1 VSHYKP
7 YPAYKDSGV
16 EWLGRVPEH
25 WAVCK
30 LSFRYSIELGKML
43 DEKKLTRTSLVPY
56 LRNQDVQ
63 WGSINTQDLPEM
75 DIQPDELE
83 RYTISDG
90 DLLVCE
96 GGDVGR
102 AAIWHGESAVF
113 GYQKALHRL
122 RHRSGDADTA
132 EFFYFSLLTAKQRG
146 VFEESDSKATIAHLP
161 AEKFRQYRF
170 AFPPLAEQLSIANH
184 LDRET
189 ARIDALIEKKT
200 RFIEL
205 LREKRQALI
214 THAVTKGLGPNVK
227 MKHSGVEWLG
237 EVPGHWE
244 TMSLARVTV
253 ARCDGPF
260 GSSIKSENY
269 TDSGVRVIRLQNIGI
284 GEFKG
289 RDQVFISPEYCSEV
303 IGNSHDVE
311 PGDLLI
317 AGLGDENNPLGRTCV
332 APDSLG
338 EAIVKADCYRFRL
351 DKSKALPSFLALQL
365 SATARVECGFISTG
379 STRER
384 LNLGLAASRVI
395 ALPDS
400 IEEQS
405 AIVEH
410 TTMLTT
416 RLDALLSK
424 TEHSITLLKE
434 RRSALITAA
443 VTGQIDLREAV

>member
-1 VSHYKP
+1 
-7 YPAYKDSGV
+7 
-16 EWLGRVPEH
+16 
-25 WAVCK
+25 
-30 LSFRYSIELGKML
+30 ML
-43 DEKKLTRTSLVPY
+43 DEKKFTKTSLVPY

-63 WGSINTQDLPEM
+63 WGRINTHELPEM
-75 DIQPDELE
+75 DIHPEELE
-83 RYTISDG
+83 RYTVRDG

-102 AAIWHGESAVF
+102 AAIWRGKNTVF

-122 RHRSGDADTA
+122 RHRSACADIA
-132 EFFYFSLLTAKQRG
+132 EFFYFALQAAKRRG

-170 AFPPLAEQLSIANH
+170 AFPPLSEQSAIASH

-189 ARIDALIEKKT
+189 TRIDALVQKKT

-214 THAVTKGLGPNVK
+214 TRTVTKGLNPNVK
-227 MKHSGVEWLG
+227 MKDSGVEWLG
-237 EVPGHWE
+237 AVPEHWD
-244 TMSLARVTV
+244 TMSLARVTL

-260 GSSIKSENY
+260 GSAIKSENY
-269 TDSGVRVIRLQNIGI
+269 TDSGVRVIRLQNIGL
-284 GEFKG
+284 GEFKDG
-289 RDQVFISPEYCSEV
+289 DQAFLSPDYHFEV
-303 IGNSHDVE
+303 IGHSHDVQ

-317 AGLGDENNPLGRTCV
+317 AGLGDENNPLGRTCL
-332 APDSLG
+332 APDTLG
-338 EAIVKADCYRFRL
+338 DAIVKADCYRFRV
-351 DKSKALPSFLALQL
+351 DQCKALPAFLALQL

-395 ALPDS
+395 VLPPS
-400 IEEQS
+400 SAEQS
-405 AIVEH
+405 AIVEWVSKASA
-410 TTMLTT
+410 
-416 RLDALLSK
+416 RLDTLLYK
-424 TEHSITLLKE
+424 TELSLTLLKE

-443 VTGQIDLREAV
+443 VTGQIDLREAI